1 MAACHV
7 IGYLLDKHGRR
18 EKAPKALNNG
28 EPDTRLF
35 QNPMPSLNTLGTV
48 KSMIF

>member
-1 MAACHV
+1 MAACRG
-7 IGYLLDKHGRR
+7 IRDLLGEYGRR